1 MIFKQN
7 RPQHPD
13 VYVHYLKSNLTAYWL
28 NRALGLLHCRGKT
41 HHEPHRSTPA
51 TRLPWR
57 RLTLMDS
64 EPGCGRTVPIYVQCV
79 FTLYISHLNIFPS
92 PKTTEQKSW
101 WAAGLEALLRAKFFT
116 YYKIMRAQSHAVL
129 LNGLFFSFFFSFFVA
144 QNIQG
149 VQWGETT
156 ALSHIIGPRLEFMYW
171 VFSSECHTKPKA
183 HIQHT
188 IHKQQKK
195 VSQFNHHHHYT
206 NNSTRMKV

>member
-13 VYVHYLKSNLTAYWL
+13 VYVHYLKSDLTAYWL

-51 TRLPWR
+51 TQLPWR

-79 FTLYISHLNIFPS
+79 FTLYVSHMIVPPVPRLQN
-92 PKTTEQKSW
+92 KNHDGQQ
-101 WAAGLEALLRAKFFT
+101 ALRRYWGQFFT
-116 YYKIMRAQSHAVL
+116 YYKIMKAQSHAVL
-129 LNGLFFSFFFSFFVA
+129 LNGLLFFFFA
-144 QNIQG
+144 QSIQG
-149 VQWGETT
+149 VEWRETT
-156 ALSHIIGPRLEFMYW
+156 AFSHIIGPHLEFMYW
-171 VFSSECHTKPKA
+171 VFSSECRTKPKA

-188 IHKQQKK
+188 IHKQQR